1 MGVWCAVYLVP
12 HHWCHPRRL
21 GSTDCDH
28 RVFLPARP
36 FEGTDRTTI
45 KNLGSYSRGLS
56 CIFTSYS
63 PASLGERS
71 ISTPM
76 AAIPRA
82 YQEEHVGANLSTAG
96 PRLQEQQG
104 PAWSLSHRS
113 SRIPFRGTYQEL
125 SPAALP
131 AGARSLIHLEPR
143 LGKPGPKASQKCHFR
158 QLLVNHRHGGYPDQ
172 HST

>member
-45 KNLGSYSRGLS
+45 KSLGSYSRGLP

-76 AAIPRA
+76 AAIPP
-82 YQEEHVGANLSTAG
+82 EHIRKSTWGANLSTAG
-96 PRLQEQQG
+96 PKAPRATGTSMVTKPSIKPNTL
-104 PAWSLSHRS
+104 PRNLSGIVS
-113 SRIPFRGTYQEL
+113 CSI
-125 SPAALP
+125 P

-143 LGKPGPKASQKCHFR
+143 LGKPGPKAS
-158 QLLVNHRHGGYPDQ
+158 
-172 HST
+172 